1 VTIIVFNLQ
10 IPQGLEEALIEN
22 TEGADISTVYDIG
35 KIDGL
40 NTLNEQQ
47 IRDKIRTLKNEFVNK
62 TEKQPETNKKR
73 SLNHDL
79 LSIPYNLLT
88 QHSIPDKSI
97 ADCVEALIGA
107 YLISSGPRGA
117 LLFMKWLDLKV
128 MPKAEVENED
138 PNDPIWHWLPTP
150 KSPLLLPLDDT
161 CSNEENERKAKYKL
175 NQLYLGHS
183 LNIFEDKLGYS
194 FRDKAY
200 LVQAFTH
207 NSYYENQVTDCYQR
221 LEFLGD
227 AVLDYLIT
235 RYLYED
241 PAGHSPGTLT
251 DLRSALV
258 NNTFFASL
266 SVKYEFYKYLKM
278 LSFDLFRVVN
288 AFVYKFKVNDE
299 RSNDYNLFI
308 AEGESE
314 NAEDIEVP
322 KALGD
327 IFESVAGAIY
337 LDSGMSLDAVWNVY
351 FKMMKPEIG
360 LLSLSTYNL

>member
-1 VTIIVFNLQ
+1 M
-10 IPQGLEEALIEN
+10 IE
-22 TEGADISTVYDIG
+22 
-35 KIDGL
+35 GL
-40 NTLNEQQ
+40 NNLNEQQ
-47 IRDKIRTLKNEFVNK
+47 IRDKIRAHKNQIEK
-62 TEKQPETNKKR
+62 KIEKQSEMNNKQN
-73 SLNHDL
+73 SSHEL

-128 MPKAEVENED
+128 MPNNEVENED
-138 PNDPIWHWLPTP
+138 PNDLIWHWLPTP
-150 KSPLLLPLDDT
+150 KSPLLLPSKDD
-161 CSNEENERKAKYKL
+161 CDYAENLKRAQINLNE
-175 NQLYLGHS
+175 LYIGHK
-183 LNIFEDKLGYS
+183 LNIFEDKIGYS

-278 LSFDLFRVVN
+278 LSFDLFRVVD
-288 AFVYKFKVNDE
+288 AFVNKFKINDE

-337 LDSGMSLDAVWNVY
+337 LDSRMSLDAVWNVY

-360 LLSLSTYNL
+360 SFQISF

>member
-1 VTIIVFNLQ
+1 M
-10 IPQGLEEALIEN
+10 IESN
-22 TEGADISTVYDIG
+22 AGSESTVYDIG
-35 KIDGL
+35 RIEDL
-40 NTLNEQQ
+40 NNLNAQQ
-47 IRDKIRTLKNEFVNK
+47 IRERIKHLSNQSDNHEPNTKKPTL
-62 TEKQPETNKKR
+62 TPSGLT
-73 SLNHDL
+73 
-79 LSIPYNLLT
+79 IPYNLLT

-128 MPKAEVENED
+128 MPNQEVNND
-138 PNDPIWHWLPTP
+138 DTDDPIWHWLPTP
-150 KSPLLLPLDDT
+150 KSPLLLPFDD
-161 CSNEENERKAKYKL
+161 SFGDEHNLKMAEKELEFLYFGHKL
-175 NQLYLGHS
+175 NK
-183 LNIFEDKLGYS
+183 FEEKIGYV

-241 PAGHSPGTLT
+241 PAAHSPGTLT

-266 SVKYEFYKYLKM
+266 SVKYKFYKHLKM
-278 LSFDLFRVVN
+278 LSFDLFRVIM
-288 AFVYKFKVNDE
+288 AFVNKFRQNNNRNNDL
-299 RSNDYNLFI
+299 NLFI

-327 IFESVAGAIY
+327 IFESVAGAIF
-337 LDSGMSLDAVWNVY
+337 LDSGMSLDAVWKVY
-351 FKMMKPEIG
+351 YKMMKPEIG
-360 LLSLSTYNL
+360 LF

>member
-1 VTIIVFNLQ
+1 M
-10 IPQGLEEALIEN
+10 IE
-22 TEGADISTVYDIG
+22 
-35 KIDGL
+35 GL
-40 NTLNEQQ
+40 NKLNEQQ
-47 IRDKIRTLKNEFVNK
+47 IRDKIRAHKNQIEK
-62 TEKQPETNKKR
+62 KIEKQSEMNNKQI
-73 SLNHDL
+73 SDHEL

-128 MPKAEVENED
+128 MPNNEVENDD
-138 PNDPIWHWLPTP
+138 PNDLIWHWLPTP
-150 KSPLLLPLDDT
+150 KSPLLLPSNDDCDYT
-161 CSNEENERKAKYKL
+161 KNLKRAQNNLNELYIGHKL
-175 NQLYLGHS
+175 NV
-183 LNIFEDKLGYS
+183 FEDKIGYS

-266 SVKYEFYKYLKM
+266 SVKYEFYKHLKM
-278 LSFDLFRVVN
+278 LSFDLFRVVD
-288 AFVYKFKVNDE
+288 AFVNKFKTNDE

-337 LDSGMSLDAVWNVY
+337 LDSRMSLDAVWNVY

-360 LLSLSTYNL
+360 SFPIRFYQSIRSFIFYISINSIIHFLHFN